1 MVISKISNTL
11 PDFLDKDQD
20 ACARLLNHTLEVAVV
35 PVIRRV
41 VNLEVVP
48 AQARV
53 PVNSKKDTIKVINP
67 DYSKIGT
74 I

>member
-1 MVISKISNTL
+1 MIFVFMTSRQRSCYQKTL

-20 ACARLLNHTLEVAVV
+20 PCARLLDHTLEVAVV
-35 PVIRRV
+35 PVISCV

-53 PVNSKKDTIKVINP
+53 PVNPKIK
-67 DYSKIGT
+67 
-74 I
+74 